1 MLNTSRAD
9 TVTFEKSFYCKAP
22 RICWNTLPAHLWNTD
37 RSVAHFKEDLFIYY
51 LYLTKSV
58 YDVDDTSR
66 LLNSLLDR
74 MCCSFLIDVLPNSGF
89 AFPLLF
95 VVVSKV
101 LSFLLV
107 VLLIFFSFF
116 SGPHSGAFSMSD
128 PGLLAKFINK

>member
-37 RSVAHFKEDLFIYY
+37 CSVAHFKEDLFIYY

-74 MCCSFLIDVLPNSGF
+74 MCCSFFYRCPPQFWF

-116 SGPHSGAFSMSD
+116 FRTS
-128 PGLLAKFINK
+128 

>member
-37 RSVAHFKEDLFIYY
+37 CSVAHFKEDLFIYY

-74 MCCSFLIDVLPNSGF
+74 MCCSFFIDVLPNSGLHF
-89 AFPLLF
+89 RFFL
-95 VVVSKV
+95 
-101 LSFLLV
+101 LSFLKYC
-107 VLLIFFSFF
+107 
-116 SGPHSGAFSMSD
+116 HSC
-128 PGLLAKFINK
+128 